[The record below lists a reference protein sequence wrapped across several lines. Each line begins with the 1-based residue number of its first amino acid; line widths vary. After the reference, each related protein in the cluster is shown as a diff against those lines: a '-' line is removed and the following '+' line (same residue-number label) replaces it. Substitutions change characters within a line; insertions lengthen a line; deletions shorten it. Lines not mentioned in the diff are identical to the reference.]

1 VGLRAWRIKCLLLF
15 ADHGSKMNK
24 EKEEELKVRLEYI
37 DLLIIKSETFAD
49 LDYGS
54 RLQNYALIAEKAKLL
69 KELKD
74 LK

>member
-1 VGLRAWRIKCLLLF
+1 
-15 ADHGSKMNK
+15 MNK